1 MSGRSCR
8 SGGPHTEA
16 ANVRSLEEDRE
27 LSGRLRQQVPEVT
40 RIYLHQ
46 GFDSLKSGVGR
57 WDTPGWVAPHV
68 KH

>member
-8 SGGPHTEA
+8 SCGPHTEA
-16 ANVRSLEEDRE
+16 AKVRSLEEDWE

-46 GFDSLKSGVGR
+46 GFDSVKSGVG
-57 WDTPGWVAPHV
+57 
-68 KH
+68 